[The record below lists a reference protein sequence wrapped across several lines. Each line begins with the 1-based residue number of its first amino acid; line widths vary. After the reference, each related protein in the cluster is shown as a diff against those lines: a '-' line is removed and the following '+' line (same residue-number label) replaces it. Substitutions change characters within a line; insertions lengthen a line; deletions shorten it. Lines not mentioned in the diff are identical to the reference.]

1 MILNGLKDRTIFAIA
16 PHVDDV
22 ELGAGGSIYQL
33 GKSNKIFYIGLSL
46 PPLVDKTVLMSEF
59 KASAKILGI
68 PEENIILK
76 NFDPR
81 NLFDV
86 RMEILQFFYDLN
98 VTHKPDMVFI
108 PNSTDIHQSHEV
120 VFAEG
125 RRAFK
130 YSSILGYELP
140 WNSFN
145 FNMDL
150 FIELS
155 KESID
160 AKVSAINAYE
170 TQKKRIFFS
179 NDIVGDL
186 ARVRGKQIGREY
198 AECFEVIRMIL

>member
-1 MILNGLKDRTIFAIA
+1 MLEFNNKTIFAIA

-22 ELGAGGSIYQL
+22 ELGAGGTIYQL
-33 GKSNKIFYIGLSL
+33 GKTNNVYYIGLSL
-46 PPLVDKTVLMSEF
+46 PPLVNNETLLNEF
-59 KASAKILGI
+59 HASAGILGI
-68 PEENIILK
+68 RRDRVILK
-76 NFDPR
+76 SYDPR

-98 VTHKPDMVFI
+98 RQYKPDLIFI
-108 PNSTDIHQSHEV
+108 PNSKDIHQSHEV

-140 WNSFN
+140 WNSFD
-145 FNMDL
+145 FKMDL
-150 FIELS
+150 FIELT
-155 KESID
+155 KESVD
-160 AKVSAINAYE
+160 AKVKAINAYG
-170 TQKKRIFFS
+170 TQKSRMFFS

-186 ARVRGKQIGREY
+186 ARVRGKQIGKEF

>member
-1 MILNGLKDRTIFAIA
+1 MLELTGKTIFAIA

-22 ELGAGGSIYQL
+22 ELGAGGTIYQL
-33 GKSNKIFYIGLSL
+33 GKTNEVYYIGLSL
-46 PPLVDKTVLMSEF
+46 PPLVEGKTLLSEF
-59 KASAKILGI
+59 HESAKILGI
-68 PEENIILK
+68 KPENVILK
-76 NFDPR
+76 NYDPR

-86 RMEILQFFYDLN
+86 RLEILQFFYDLN
-98 VTHKPDMVFI
+98 QKHNPDIIFI
-108 PNSTDIHQSHEV
+108 PNSKDIHQSHEV

-140 WNSFN
+140 WNSFD
-145 FNMDL
+145 FKMDV

-155 KESID
+155 REAVD
-160 AKVSAINAYE
+160 TKVKAINAYK
-170 TQKKRIFFS
+170 TQKSRMFFS

-186 ARVRGKQIGREY
+186 ARVRGKQIGKEY

>member
-1 MILNGLKDRTIFAIA
+1 MLDLKGKTIFAIA

-22 ELGAGGSIYQL
+22 ELGAGGTIYQL
-33 GKSNKIFYIGLSL
+33 GKTNEVHYIGLSL
-46 PPLVDKTVLMSEF
+46 PPLVEGNTLLSEF
-59 KASAKILGI
+59 HESAKILGI
-68 PEENIILK
+68 NPENVILK
-76 NFDPR
+76 NYDPR

-86 RMEILQFFYDLN
+86 RLEILQFFYDLN
-98 VTHKPDMVFI
+98 QKHNPDIIFI
-108 PNSTDIHQSHEV
+108 PNSKDIHQSHEV

-140 WNSFN
+140 WNSFD
-145 FNMDL
+145 FKMDV

-155 KESID
+155 KEAVD
-160 AKVSAINAYE
+160 TKVKAINAYK
-170 TQKKRIFFS
+170 TQKSRMFFS

-186 ARVRGKQIGREY
+186 ARVRGKQIGKEY

>member
-1 MILNGLKDRTIFAIA
+1 MLDFNDKTIFAIA

-22 ELGAGGSIYQL
+22 ELGAGGTIYQL
-33 GKSNKIFYIGLSL
+33 GKTNEVYYIGLSL
-46 PPLVDKTVLMSEF
+46 PPLVNNDTLLNEF
-59 KASAKILGI
+59 RNSADVLGI
-68 PEENIILK
+68 KPDHVILK
-76 NFDPR
+76 SYDPR

-98 VTHKPDMVFI
+98 KQYKPDLVFI
-108 PNSTDIHQSHEV
+108 PNSKDIHQSHEV

-140 WNSFN
+140 WNSFD
-145 FNMDL
+145 FKMDL

-155 KESID
+155 KESVE
-160 AKVSAINAYE
+160 AKVKAINAYK
-170 TQKKRIFFS
+170 TQKNRMFFS

-186 ARVRGKQIGREY
+186 ARVRGKQIGKEY

>member
-1 MILNGLKDRTIFAIA
+1 MFEFKNKTIFAIA

-22 ELGAGGSIYQL
+22 ELGAGGTIYQL
-33 GKSNKIFYIGLSL
+33 GKTNEVYYIGLSL
-46 PPLVDKTVLMSEF
+46 PPLVNNDTLLSEF
-59 KASAKILGI
+59 HNSAAILGI
-68 PEENIILK
+68 KPDHVILK
-76 NFDPR
+76 SYDPR

-98 VTHKPDMVFI
+98 KQYKPDLVFI
-108 PNSTDIHQSHEV
+108 PNSKDIHQSHEV

-140 WNSFN
+140 WNSFD
-145 FNMDL
+145 FKMDV
-150 FIELS
+150 FIELN
-155 KESID
+155 KESVE
-160 AKVSAINAYE
+160 AKVKAINAYE
-170 TQKKRIFFS
+170 TQKSRMFFS

-186 ARVRGKQIGREY
+186 ARVRGKQIGKEF

>member
-1 MILNGLKDRTIFAIA
+1 MINLKNKTIFAIA

-33 GKSNKIFYIGLSL
+33 GKTNCVFYIGLSL
-46 PPLVDKTVLMSEF
+46 PPLVNNDTFLSEF
-59 KASAKILGI
+59 HSSAAILGI
-68 PEENIILK
+68 KPDNVILK
-76 NFDPR
+76 LYDPR

-98 VTHKPDMVFI
+98 KQYKPDLVFL
-108 PNSTDIHQSHEV
+108 PNSKDIHQSHEV

-140 WNSFN
+140 WNSFD
-145 FNMDL
+145 FKMDL
-150 FIELS
+150 FIELT
-155 KESID
+155 KESVD
-160 AKVSAINAYE
+160 VKVKAINAYE
-170 TQKKRIFFS
+170 TQKSRMFFS

-186 ARVRGKQIGREY
+186 ARVRGKQIGKEY
-198 AECFEVIRMIL
+198 AECFEVIRMIV

>member
-1 MILNGLKDRTIFAIA
+1 MLEFKNKTIFAIA

-22 ELGAGGSIYQL
+22 ELGAGGTIYQL
-33 GKSNKIFYIGLSL
+33 GKSNTVYYIGLSL
-46 PPLVDKTVLMSEF
+46 PPLVNNETLLSEF
-59 KASAKILGI
+59 HTSAAILGI
-68 PEENIILK
+68 KPDHVILK
-76 NFDPR
+76 SYDPR

-98 VTHKPDMVFI
+98 KQYKPDLVFI
-108 PNSTDIHQSHEV
+108 PNSKDIHQSHEV

-140 WNSFN
+140 WNSFD
-145 FNMDL
+145 FKMDL
-150 FIELS
+150 FIELTQ
-155 KESID
+155 ESVD
-160 AKVSAINAYE
+160 AKVKAINAYA
-170 TQKKRIFFS
+170 TQKSRMFFS

-186 ARVRGKQIGREY
+186 ARVRGKQIGKEY

>member
-1 MILNGLKDRTIFAIA
+1 MNIENKTIFAIA

-22 ELGAGGSIYQL
+22 ELGAGGTIYQL
-33 GKSNKIFYIGLSL
+33 GRTNEVYYIGLSL
-46 PPLVDKTVLMSEF
+46 PPLVNNEVLLNEF
-59 KASAKILGI
+59 HTSAAILGI
-68 PEENIILK
+68 KPDHVILK
-76 NFDPR
+76 SYDPR

-98 VTHKPDMVFI
+98 KQYKPDLVFI
-108 PNSTDIHQSHEV
+108 PNSKDIHQSHEV

-140 WNSFN
+140 WNSFD
-145 FNMDL
+145 FKMDL
-150 FIELS
+150 FIELT
-155 KESID
+155 KESVD
-160 AKVSAINAYE
+160 AKVKAINAYA
-170 TQKKRIFFS
+170 TQKSRRFFS

-186 ARVRGKQIGREY
+186 ARVRGKQIGKEY